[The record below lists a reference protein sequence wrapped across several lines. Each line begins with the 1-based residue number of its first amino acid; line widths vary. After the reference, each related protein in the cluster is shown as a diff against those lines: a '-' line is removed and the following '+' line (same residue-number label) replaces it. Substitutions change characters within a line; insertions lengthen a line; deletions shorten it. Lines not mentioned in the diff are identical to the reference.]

1 MHILLVYVVCVIV
14 GQAISVGIG
23 LLLDSYSQT
32 VALAAFIIIYYAMYW
47 VAWRVALLIV
57 DRSPKVEPDST
68 DDTGGSRATAALW
81 LLAPAAATLELC
93 D

>member
-1 MHILLVYVVCVIV
+1 MRILVVYVVCVFV

-23 LLLDSYSQT
+23 LLLDSYSQNA
-32 VALAAFIIIYYAMYW
+32 ALAAFIIIYYAMYW

-57 DRSPKVEPDST
+57 DRSPGVEPDST
-68 DDTGGSRATAALW
+68 DGTGGSRATAALW

>member
-1 MHILLVYVVCVIV
+1 MHILLVYLVCVMV
-14 GQAISVGIG
+14 GQTISVGIG
-23 LLLDSYSQT
+23 LLLDNYSQS
-32 VALAAFIIIYYAMYW
+32 VALAAFIVIYYAMYW

-57 DRSPKVEPDST
+57 DRSPSTEPGST
-68 DDTGGSRATAALW
+68 DGTGGSRATAALW

>member
-1 MHILLVYVVCVIV
+1 MSIR
-14 GQAISVGIG
+14 GAMQGAVGIG

-32 VALAAFIIIYYAMYW
+32 VALAAFLIIYYAMYW

-57 DRSPKVEPDST
+57 DRSPGVEPDST
-68 DDTGGSRATAALW
+68 DGTGGSRATAALW